1 MSILST
7 VPPLTPEQT
16 TRLLDLFEQV
26 RIGKIS
32 FNDPELSGLQ
42 AQHRNHARST
52 EALKQRGSL
61 AKDLSN
67 IGVPDNTVTKVIE
80 YLVDNQE
87 HVCPALINIR
97 AVDDYLKGRA

>member
-1 MSILST
+1 MSILNK
-7 VPPLTPEQT
+7 VPALTPEQT

-32 FNDPELSGLQ
+32 FNDPELIGLQ
-42 AQHRNHARST
+42 AQHRYHSHST
-52 EALKQRGSL
+52 EALKQRASL
-61 AKDLSN
+61 TKDLSN
-67 IGVPDNTVTKVIE
+67 IGVPDNSITKIID

-87 HVCPALINIR
+87 QVCPALINIR